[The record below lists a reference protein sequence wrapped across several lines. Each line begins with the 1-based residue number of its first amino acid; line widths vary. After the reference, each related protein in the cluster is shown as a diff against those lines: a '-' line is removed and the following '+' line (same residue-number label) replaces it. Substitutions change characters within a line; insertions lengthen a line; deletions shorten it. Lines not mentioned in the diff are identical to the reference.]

1 MSRFFIYR
9 PIVSMVIAI
18 LMVILGI
25 VAALDLPIAQF
36 PDIAP
41 PEINLS
47 TTYVGA
53 DALTVEEAVATP
65 IEQQVSGVEDMIYMY
80 STNANNGKMTLRVN
94 FEVGS
99 VPNTDQILTQM
110 RYSQAEAQLPV
121 DVRNFGTTVQQSATS
136 PLALF
141 SLYSPNNSLD
151 SLFLSN
157 YAYINVNDQMT
168 QISGIGQVQIFGSG
182 QYAMRMWVRPDTLAT
197 LEITVPEIIS
207 AIQNQNTVNPVGKI
221 GGAPIPPGQTFTYSV
236 RAQGRLR
243 TIEEFENIVVR
254 AQPNGAVIR
263 VKDVARVELGAQTY
277 NMKGRLNGKPAA
289 IIAIYQQPGSNAI
302 ATMNEAEALMERL
315 KKRFPPGLEYEVS
328 LDTTDAVR
336 EGMKEIAIT
345 LVEAIVLVLLVV
357 FLFLQG
363 FRAMLIPLI
372 AVPVSL
378 VGTFMIFPLLGFS
391 INTLSLFGLVLAI
404 GLVVDDAIVV
414 VEAVEVGIEKGL
426 APRDAALR
434 AMEQVTSPIIATTLI
449 LIAVFLPTAFIP
461 GITGRLYQQFAVTI
475 AVSVL
480 FSSVNALTLSPALAG
495 LLLRPRQESNSP
507 LARFFAAFN
516 RVFGRATDRYVDISR
531 LFVRKG
537 SLSLILLG
545 VSVGL
550 IMLMGNRLPSGF
562 LPEEDQGYLFINAQL
577 PDASS
582 LERTEE
588 ACSEIEKILSEIPGI
603 QGFNTIVG
611 FSLLSNV
618 QTTYNGFF
626 FVTLEPWSERDPKGL
641 PAKVIMKMIN
651 ERLRPFPNAVAFP
664 FPPPAIPGIGSSGG
678 ISFMLEDRSGQD
690 VAFLAEQTKKFMDAA
705 RSRPEFSRIST
716 SFLPAVPQVYVD
728 VDREKALVQGVP
740 LKNIYQTLQAYM
752 GGIMVNY
759 FNRFGRVWQVYV
771 QAEGEYRDDIEK
783 VGQFYVLNDQQETV
797 PLSALVRAETIYG
810 PEFTIRFNQHRA
822 AQIMAIPAE
831 GVSGGQAM
839 ALLEEI
845 FAETMPDSMGY
856 NYMGM
861 AYQAKEA
868 AEGVSP
874 LLIFGFSLFV
884 VFLILA
890 AQYESWSLPWS
901 VLLTTPIA
909 VMGAF
914 ALITARG
921 FSNDVYTQIGLVMLI
936 GLAAKNAILIVE
948 FARVRL
954 SEGESITDAALDA
967 ARQRLRPILMTAIAF
982 ILGVTPLVIA
992 TGSGAAS
999 RQILGTTVMGGML
1012 AATFL
1017 SIFLVPA
1024 TFALVERLSGGNPKE
1039 TPPAD
1044 PGSQS

>member
-1 MSRFFIYR
+1 
-9 PIVSMVIAI
+9 MVIAI

-53 DALTVEEAVATP
+53 DALTVEESVATP
-65 IEQQVSGVEDMIYMY
+65 IEQEISGVEDMIYMY
-80 STNANNGKMTLRVN
+80 STNANNGKMVLRVD
-94 FEVGS
+94 FEVGTS
-99 VPNTDQILTQM
+99 PSTDQILTQM
-110 RYSQAEAQLPV
+110 RYSQAEAQLPL
-121 DVRNFGTTVQQSATS
+121 DVRNFGVSVQQSATS

-141 SLYSPNNSLD
+141 SLYSPNDSLD

-157 YAYINVNDQMT
+157 YAYININDPLT
-168 QISGIGQVQIFGSG
+168 QIPGIGQIQVFGAG
-182 QYAMRMWVRPDTLAT
+182 EYAMRIWVRPDTLAT
-197 LEITVPEIIS
+197 LGLTIPEIAD

-221 GGAPIPPGQTFTYSV
+221 GGEPIPPGQDFTYTV

-243 TIEEFENIVVR
+243 SIEDFEKIVVR
-254 AQPNGAVIR
+254 ARPDGSIIR

-302 ATMNEAEALMERL
+302 ATMDEAVALMERL
-315 KKRFPPGLEYEVS
+315 KKRFPPGLDYVVS
-328 LDTTDAVR
+328 LDTTEAVR

-345 LVEAIVLVLLVV
+345 LAEAIALVLLVV

-378 VGTFMIFPLLGFS
+378 VGTFMVFPLLGFS

-404 GLVVDDAIVV
+404 GIVVDDAIVV
-414 VEAVEVGIEKGL
+414 VEAVEVNIEKGM
-426 APRDAALR
+426 ASRDAALR

-475 AVSVL
+475 AVSVT
-480 FSSVNALTLSPALAG
+480 FSSINALTLSPALAG
-495 LLLRPRQESNSP
+495 MLLRPRQESTSP

-516 RVFGRATDRYVDISR
+516 RGFKRGTDRYVDTCR
-531 LFVRKG
+531 LLVRKG
-537 SLSLILLG
+537 SLSLVVLG
-545 VSVGL
+545 IAVAL
-550 IMLMGNRLPSGF
+550 IVLIGGRLPAGF
-562 LPEEDQGYLFINAQL
+562 LPSEDQGYLFINAQL
-577 PDASS
+577 PDAAS
-582 LERTEE
+582 LQRTEE
-588 ACSEIEKILSEIPGI
+588 ACNQIEKVIAETPGV
-603 QGFNTIVG
+603 QGYNTIMG

-618 QTTYNGFF
+618 QTTYNAFF

-641 PAKVIMKMIN
+641 TARAIMHRLN
-651 ERLRPFPNAVAFP
+651 ERLAPFPNAIAFP

-690 VAFLAEQTKKFMDAA
+690 VAFLGKQTHAFLKAA
-705 RSRPEFSRIST
+705 RARPEFARVSST
-716 SFLPAVPQVYVD
+716 FLPEVPQIFVD
-728 VDREKALVQGVP
+728 VDREKALIQGVP
-740 LKNIYQTLQAYM
+740 LENVYQTLQAYM

-771 QAEGEYRDDIEK
+771 QADGDYRDAVDK
-783 VGQFYVLNDQQETV
+783 LGQFYVRNNDNEMV
-797 PLSALVRAETIYG
+797 PLSAIVRSETIYG

-822 AQIMAIPAE
+822 AQIMAIPAA

-839 ALLEEI
+839 ALLEQI
-845 FAETMPDSMGY
+845 FEETMPDTMGY
-856 NYMGM
+856 DYMGM
-861 AYQAKEA
+861 AFQAKQA
-868 AEGVSP
+868 SEGISP
-874 LLIFGFSLFV
+874 ALIFGFSLLV

-890 AQYESWSLPWS
+890 AQYESWALPWS

-914 ALITARG
+914 ALVFLRG
-921 FSNDVYTQIGLVMLI
+921 FSNDIYMQIGLVMLI
-936 GLAAKNAILIVE
+936 GLSAKNAILIVE
-948 FARVRL
+948 FARARMA
-954 SEGESITDAALDA
+954 EGESIADAALDA

-982 ILGVTPLVIA
+982 LLGVTPLVIA
-992 TGSGAAS
+992 SGSGAES

-1024 TFALVERLSGGNPKE
+1024 TFALVERLSGGDRH
-1039 TPPAD
+1039 AA
-1044 PGSQS
+1044 PGSESGVES